1 MTKEKLITYVLLYH
15 NRLLCFTIDFELDFI
30 ELEELN
36 EKYVLRYNMY
46 WDKVNIIIKGLGIS
60 VYTSDDE
67 VISRVLSRIEEILK
81 ESIVL
86 GESVKTED

>member
-15 NRLLCFTIDFELDFI
+15 NRLLCFTIDFELDHI

-46 WDKVNIIIKGLGIS
+46 WDRVSIEIKGLRIS

>member
-15 NRLLCFTIDFELDFI
+15 NRLLCFTIDFELDHI
-30 ELEELN
+30 ELEELDG
-36 EKYVLRYNMY
+36 KFILRYNMF
-46 WDKVNIIIKGLGIS
+46 WDEVN
-60 VYTSDDE
+60 VYLNDLRITVSSSDDE